1 MFTYGFLINV
11 NGRIIEHRVTNRL
24 IKHEA
29 GSLNIE
35 WDQLAHQKEISLTC
49 TGEANHT
56 EFRCHAN
63 DSGKLHMHF
72 TIAGDSIAGY

>member
-1 MFTYGFLINV
+1 MKYLKENMFTYGFLINV
-11 NGRIIEHRVTNRL
+11 NGRISEHRVTNRL

-35 WDQLAHQKEISLTC
+35 WDQLAHQMEISLTC

-56 EFRCHAN
+56 
-63 DSGKLHMHF
+63 
-72 TIAGDSIAGY
+72 